1 MNDTLDITITK
12 AENSKLTVTDF
23 SQLPFGK
30 VFSDHMFIAEY
41 DNGQWSNLQVLPYG
55 PISVSPAISALH
67 YGQAIFEGMKAY
79 RQASGKISV
88 FRPEKNF
95 ERFNKSAFR
104 MSMPAIT
111 REVFMQGIAALV
123 DIDEKWVPAQDDY
136 SLYIRPVMFA
146 TDPYLG
152 VRPSDKYIF
161 ALLTTPTGPYYS
173 NALKVKIET
182 EYTRADD
189 GGVGYAK
196 TAGNYARSLFPF
208 AEAQKQGFDQL
219 IWTDAASHEYIEEAG
234 TANLIFVI
242 DGKLVTP
249 SVRSTVLD
257 GVTRDTIIQL
267 AKKAGIEVEERRVSV
282 KEVIEGIENGSLT
295 DAFAAGTA
303 ATVTPIGVIG
313 YEGKTYT
320 LPDTSTRTISTGIA
334 KTLNDI
340 RYGLVP
346 DEFGWNWIL

>member
-12 AENSKLTVTDF
+12 AENSRLTVTDF

-41 DNGQWSNLQVLPYG
+41 DNGHWSNLQVLPYG
-55 PISVSPAISALH
+55 PIPMSPAISALH

-79 RQASGKISV
+79 RQANGKISV

-95 ERFNKSAFR
+95 ERFNKSAAR
-104 MSMPAIT
+104 MSMPAIPK
-111 REVFMQGIAALV
+111 EIFMQGIAALI
-123 DIDEKWVPAQDDY
+123 DIDEKWVPAQEDY

-173 NALKVKIET
+173 KALKVKIET

-196 TAGNYARSLFPF
+196 TAGNYARSLYPF
-208 AEAQKQGFDQL
+208 AEAQKEGFDQL
-219 IWTDAASHEYIEEAG
+219 IWTDAATHEYIEEAG

-242 DGKLVTP
+242 NGKLVTP

-267 AKKAGIEVEERRVSV
+267 AKKAGIEVEERRISV
-282 KEVIEGIENGSLT
+282 KEIIEGIENGSLT

-303 ATVTPIGVIG
+303 ATVTPIGEIG
-313 YEGKTYT
+313 YQGKTYT
-320 LPDTSTRTISTGIA
+320 LTDPATRTISSGIA

-340 RYGLVP
+340 RYGLIP
-346 DEFGWNWIL
+346 DEFGWNWVL

>member
-1 MNDTLDITITK
+1 M
-12 AENSKLTVTDF
+12 
-23 SQLPFGK
+23 
-30 VFSDHMFIAEY
+30 
-41 DNGQWSNLQVLPYG
+41 
-55 PISVSPAISALH
+55 SPAISALH

-79 RQASGKISV
+79 RLADGKVSV
-88 FRPEKNF
+88 FRAEKNF
-95 ERFNKSAFR
+95 ERFNKSATR
-104 MSMPAIT
+104 MAMPSIP
-111 REVFMQGIAALV
+111 EDIFMQGIAALIE
-123 DIDEKWVPAQDDY
+123 IDNKWVPNQDGY

-152 VRPSDKYIF
+152 VKASDKYTF

-173 NALKVKIET
+173 KALKVKIET
-182 EYTRADD
+182 EYTRADE

-196 TAGNYARSLFPF
+196 TAGNYARSLYPF
-208 AEAQKQGFDQL
+208 AEAQKEGFDQL
-219 IWTDAASHEYIEEAG
+219 IWTDAVSHEFIEEAG

-257 GVTRDTIIQL
+257 GVTRDTIIKL

-282 KEVIEGIENGSLT
+282 KEVIEGIENGRLT

-303 ATVTPIGVIG
+303 ATVTPIGEIG
-313 YEGKTYT
+313 YQGQVYKLTD
-320 LPDTSTRTISTGIA
+320 PSTRTVSAGIA

-340 RYGLVP
+340 RYGLAP
-346 DEFGWNWIL
+346 DEFGWNWIV

>member
-12 AENSKLTVTDF
+12 ADSSRLTVTDF

-41 DNGQWSNLQVLPYG
+41 DNGTWSNLQVLPYG
-55 PISVSPAISALH
+55 PIPMSPAISALH

-79 RQASGKISV
+79 RQANGKISV

-95 ERFNKSAFR
+95 ERFNKSAAR
-104 MSMPAIT
+104 MSMPAIPK
-111 REVFMQGIAALV
+111 EIFMQGIAALI
-123 DIDEKWVPAQDDY
+123 DIDEKWVPAQDGY

-152 VRPSDKYIF
+152 VKPSDKYIF

-173 NALKVKIET
+173 KALNVKIET

-208 AEAQKQGFDQL
+208 AEAQKEGFDQL
-219 IWTDAASHEYIEEAG
+219 IWTDAASHEFIEEAG

-242 DGKLVTP
+242 NGKLVTP

-257 GVTRDTIIQL
+257 GVTRDTIITL

-303 ATVTPIGVIG
+303 ATVTPIGAIG
-313 YEGKTYT
+313 YQGKTYT
-320 LPDTSTRTISTGIA
+320 LTDPSTRTISAGIA
-334 KTLNDI
+334 KTLNDS
-340 RYGLVP
+340 RDELAP
-346 DEFGWNWIL
+346 DEFGWNWVL

>member
-1 MNDTLDITITK
+1 MNETLDITVTK
-12 AENSKLTVTDF
+12 TEQTRLTVTDF

-41 DNGQWSNLQVLPYG
+41 ENGEWKNLQVLPYG
-55 PISVSPAISALH
+55 PILMSPAISALH

-79 RQASGKISV
+79 RLADGKVSV
-88 FRPEKNF
+88 FRAEKNF
-95 ERFNKSAFR
+95 ERFNKSATR
-104 MSMPAIT
+104 MAMPSIP
-111 REVFMQGIAALV
+111 EDIFMQGIAALIE
-123 DIDEKWVPAQDDY
+123 IDNKWVPNQDGY

-152 VRPSDKYIF
+152 VKASDKYTF

-173 NALKVKIET
+173 KALKVKIET
-182 EYTRADD
+182 EYTRADE

-196 TAGNYARSLFPF
+196 TAGNYARSLYPF
-208 AEAQKQGFDQL
+208 AEAQKEGFDQL
-219 IWTDAASHEYIEEAG
+219 IWTDAVSHEFIEEAG

-257 GVTRDTIIQL
+257 GVTRDTIIKL

-282 KEVIEGIENGSLT
+282 KEVIEGIENGRLT

-303 ATVTPIGVIG
+303 ATVTPIGEIG
-313 YEGKTYT
+313 YQGQVYKLTD
-320 LPDTSTRTISTGIA
+320 PSTRTVSAGIA

-340 RYGLVP
+340 RYGLAP
-346 DEFGWNWIL
+346 DEFGWNWIV

>member
-1 MNDTLDITITK
+1 MNETLDITVTK
-12 AENSKLTVTDF
+12 TEQTRLTVTDF

-41 DNGQWSNLQVLPYG
+41 ENGEWTNLQVLPYG
-55 PISVSPAISALH
+55 PILMSPAISALH

-79 RQASGKISV
+79 RLADGKVSV
-88 FRPEKNF
+88 FRAEKNY
-95 ERFNKSAFR
+95 ERFNKSATR
-104 MSMPAIT
+104 MAMPSIP
-111 REVFMQGIAALV
+111 EDIFMQGIAALIE
-123 DIDEKWVPAQDDY
+123 IDNKWVPNQDGY

-152 VRPSDKYIF
+152 VKASDKYTF

-173 NALKVKIET
+173 KALKVKIET
-182 EYTRADD
+182 EYTRADE

-196 TAGNYARSLFPF
+196 TAGNYARSLYPF
-208 AEAQKQGFDQL
+208 AEAQKEGFDQL
-219 IWTDAASHEYIEEAG
+219 IWTDAVSHEFIEEAG

-257 GVTRDTIIQL
+257 GVTRDTIIKL

-282 KEVIEGIENGSLT
+282 KEVIEGIENGRLT

-303 ATVTPIGVIG
+303 ATVTPIGEIG
-313 YEGKTYT
+313 YQGQVYT
-320 LPDTSTRTISTGIA
+320 LTDPSTRTVSAGIA

-340 RYGLVP
+340 RYGLTP
-346 DEFGWNWIL
+346 DEFGWNWIV

>member
-1 MNDTLDITITK
+1 LDITVTK
-12 AENSKLTVTDF
+12 TEQTRLTVTDF

-41 DNGQWSNLQVLPYG
+41 ENGEWTNLQVLPYG
-55 PISVSPAISALH
+55 PILMSPAISALH

-79 RQASGKISV
+79 RLADGKVSV
-88 FRPEKNF
+88 FRAEKNF
-95 ERFNKSAFR
+95 ERFNKSATR
-104 MSMPAIT
+104 MAMPSIP
-111 REVFMQGIAALV
+111 EDIFMQGIAALIE
-123 DIDEKWVPAQDDY
+123 IDNKWVPNQDGY

-152 VRPSDKYIF
+152 VKASDKYTF

-173 NALKVKIET
+173 KALKVKIET
-182 EYTRADD
+182 EYTRADE

-196 TAGNYARSLFPF
+196 TAGNYARSLYPF
-208 AEAQKQGFDQL
+208 AEAQKEGFDQL
-219 IWTDAASHEYIEEAG
+219 IWTDAVSHEFIEEAG

-257 GVTRDTIIQL
+257 GVTRDTIIKL

-282 KEVIEGIENGSLT
+282 KEVIEGIENGRLT

-303 ATVTPIGVIG
+303 ATVTPIGEIG
-313 YEGKTYT
+313 YQGQVYKLTD
-320 LPDTSTRTISTGIA
+320 PSTRTVSAGIA

-340 RYGLVP
+340 RYGLAP
-346 DEFGWNWIL
+346 DEFGWNWIV

>member
-1 MNDTLDITITK
+1 MNETLDITVTK
-12 AENSKLTVTDF
+12 TEQTRLTVTDF

-41 DNGQWSNLQVLPYG
+41 ENGEWTNLQVLPYG
-55 PISVSPAISALH
+55 PILMSPAISALH

-79 RQASGKISV
+79 RLADGKVSV

-95 ERFNKSAFR
+95 ERFNKSATR
-104 MSMPAIT
+104 MAMPSIPQDI
-111 REVFMQGIAALV
+111 FMQGIAALIE
-123 DIDEKWVPAQDDY
+123 IDNKWIPSQDGY

-152 VRPSDKYIF
+152 VKASDKYTF

-173 NALKVKIET
+173 KALKVKIET
-182 EYTRADD
+182 EFTRADE

-196 TAGNYARSLFPF
+196 TAGNYARSLYPF
-208 AEAQKQGFDQL
+208 AEAQKEGFDQL
-219 IWTDAASHEYIEEAG
+219 IWTDAVSHEYIEEAG

-257 GVTRDTIIQL
+257 GVTRDTIIKL
-267 AKKAGIEVEERRVSV
+267 AKNAGIEVEERRVSV
-282 KEVIEGIENGSLT
+282 KEVIEGIENGRLT

-303 ATVTPIGVIG
+303 ATVTPIGEIG
-313 YEGKTYT
+313 YEGKVYT
-320 LPDTSTRTISTGIA
+320 LTDPSTRTVSAGIA

-340 RYGLVP
+340 RYGLIP
-346 DEFGWNWIL
+346 DEFGWNWIV

>member
-1 MNDTLDITITK
+1 MNETLDITITK
-12 AENSKLTVTDF
+12 TEQSRLTVTDF

-41 DNGQWSNLQVLPYG
+41 EDGAWKNLQVLPYG
-55 PISVSPAISALH
+55 PIPMSPAISALH

-79 RQASGKISV
+79 RQPNDTVSV
-88 FRPEKNF
+88 FRADKNF
-95 ERFNKSAFR
+95 ERFNKSAAR
-104 MSMPAIT
+104 MAMPSIP
-111 REVFMQGIAALV
+111 EDIFMQGIAALI
-123 DIDEKWVPAQDDY
+123 DIDKNWVPNQDGY

-152 VRPSDKYIF
+152 VKASDKYTF
-161 ALLTTPTGPYYS
+161 CLLTTPTGPYYS
-173 NALKVKIET
+173 KALKVKIET
-182 EYTRADD
+182 EYTRADE

-208 AEAQKQGFDQL
+208 AEATKAGFDQL
-219 IWTDAASHEYIEEAG
+219 IWTDAVTHEFIEEAG

-257 GVTRDTIIQL
+257 GVTRDTIIKL
-267 AKKAGIEVEERRVSV
+267 AKHAGIEVEERRVSV
-282 KEVIEGIENGSLT
+282 KEVIEGIENGRLT

-303 ATVTPIGVIG
+303 ATVTPIGEIG
-313 YEGKTYT
+313 YEGKLYT
-320 LPDTSTRTISTGIA
+320 LTDPATRTISAGIA

-340 RYGLVP
+340 RYGLAP
-346 DEFGWNWIL
+346 DEFGWNFIL